1 MARAAL
7 LALMALALAACGGT
21 LPMVGPGPQ
30 EGPAPA
36 EIGLLLPLSGPHAA
50 LGAAMQRAAE
60 MALFDAR
67 AEGASLFPHDT
78 GGTPEGG
85 ARAAAAARARGA
97 DILVG
102 PVFSGAVGGAAARAA
117 GAPVLAFTTD
127 RARAGGGVYTLG
139 FTTEAQVARVARAA
153 AFRGL
158 TRVAVLAP
166 QDAHGQAAARA
177 WDGAARRHG
186 IATVARGVLAGDAD
200 LAARNLA
207 ATPADA
213 VFLPAGGTEA
223 VGAARALRGAGFAGA
238 LLGTGLWDD
247 PAVLGAAA
255 LEGGLY
261 AAPDPAGRSAF
272 EARYAALY
280 GAPPPRLATLA
291 YDAVA
296 LAAALARTAE
306 PKADPFAAARLT
318 DPSGFAGLDGLF
330 RFGPDGVAERGLAIL
345 EIRSGRAF
353 VAEPGPAA
361 F

>member
-1 MARAAL
+1 
-7 LALMALALAACGGT
+7 
-21 LPMVGPGPQ
+21 
-30 EGPAPA
+30 
-36 EIGLLLPLSGPHAA
+36 
-50 LGAAMQRAAE
+50 
-60 MALFDAR
+60 
-67 AEGASLFPHDT
+67 
-78 GGTPEGG
+78 
-85 ARAAAAARARGA
+85 
-97 DILVG
+97 
-102 PVFSGAVGGAAARAA
+102 
-117 GAPVLAFTTD
+117 
-127 RARAGGGVYTLG
+127 
-139 FTTEAQVARVARAA
+139 
-153 AFRGL
+153 
-158 TRVAVLAP
+158 
-166 QDAHGQAAARA
+166 
-177 WDGAARRHG
+177 
-186 IATVARGVLAGDAD
+186 
-200 LAARNLA
+200 
-207 ATPADA
+207 
-213 VFLPAGGTEA
+213 
-223 VGAARALRGAGFAGA
+223 
-238 LLGTGLWDD
+238 
-247 PAVLGAAA
+247 VLGAAA